1 MVKKTTQIAVIGGG
15 DCTPEEL
22 QTAEEVG
29 AEIARAGAMLV
40 CGGLGGVM
48 AAACKGASS
57 AGGTTIG
64 ILPGPDVEDA
74 NPYIKIRIATN
85 MGEARNV
92 IIVKSADAVIA
103 VGGEYGT
110 LSEIALALRDG
121 TPVVGID
128 TWSLSRCGKPDI
140 PIIPARTAKEA
151 VRLVLDMID

>member
-1 MVKKTTQIAVIGGG
+1 MPVRSRTIAVIGGS
-15 DCTPEEL
+15 DCTPGE
-22 QTAEEVG
+22 TVVARDVG
-29 AEIARAGAMLV
+29 REIARRGAVLI

-48 AAACKGASS
+48 AAACRGA
-57 AGGTTIG
+57 AEGGGTVVG
-64 ILPGPDVEDA
+64 ILPGPSKDAA
-74 NPYIKIRIATN
+74 NPHVTIAIATN